1 MISECYGGRRDIGTH
16 TIANP
21 KNITVHWRFAFTRI
35 SKNRKLFKKLQNSD
49 VDFIYRVNRKDGY
62 ILFNQNGVE
71 PGLGDLGGVLAVI
84 RNSSQFNSSQ
94 FTDDLIEV
102 I

>member
-1 MISECYGGRRDIGTH
+1 MQKNKKMFKNFQKSDIDF
-16 TIANP
+16 
-21 KNITVHWRFAFTRI
+21 V
-35 SKNRKLFKKLQNSD
+35 FK
-49 VDFIYRVNRKDGY
+49 VNKKDGF

-71 PGLGDLGGVLAVI
+71 PGLGDFGGLVAVI

-94 FTDDLIEV
+94 FTADLIEL

>member
-1 MISECYGGRRDIGTH
+1 MFKDLQKRDI
-16 TIANP
+16 
-21 KNITVHWRFAFTRI
+21 
-35 SKNRKLFKKLQNSD
+35 
-49 VDFIYRVNRKDGY
+49 DFIYRVNKNDGY

-84 RNSSQFNSSQ
+84 RNSSQFNSLQ
-94 FTDDLIEV
+94 FTDDLVEV